1 MQNLPATGRNMD
13 QPIRLRLVMNDCV
26 CILIDTRDETRYPL
40 DNTTCVTE

>member
-1 MQNLPATGRNMD
+1 MQGQTATGRNMD
-13 QPIRLRLVMNDCV
+13 PPIRLRLVMNDSV